1 MWWPIWSMKIEEDG
15 GWMISRYLVWLT
27 CIDVTYMYR
36 MSHVTWMFGW
46 HIINTMWVVIE
57 NKGEETVGWMIMSW
71 IVETD
76 FETSKWRCL
85 KRLVW
90 LWGYLWLLI
99 FNLLLCALLLNL
111 LVCFFHV
118 LIKCW
123 YFPESI
129 LITLLHTIPTHLFSW
144 LQQPAPLKTHRFLSL
159 DIYPEFQLL
168 SLTVLVVL
176 I

>member
-1 MWWPIWSMKIEEDG
+1 MKIEG

-27 CIDVTYMYR
+27 WMDVTYMCH
-36 MSHVTWMFGW
+36 MSHGCLADTSSIWCGLW
-46 HIINTMWVVIE
+46 LRIKEEKHI
-57 NKGEETVGWMIMSW
+57 GWMIMSW

-76 FETSKWRCL
+76 FETSKWMCL

-90 LWGYLWLLI
+90 LWGYLWLPI
-99 FNLLLCALLLNL
+99 FNLLLCALLLSL

-118 LIKCW
+118 LNKCW

-144 LQQPAPLKTHRFLSL
+144 LQKSAPLKTQIFISRQ
-159 DIYPEFQLL
+159 DTYPEF
-168 SLTVLVVL
+168 
-176 I
+176 